1 MIPVNVIDNT
11 EVVEDA
17 DQSKTYKLLSDKI
30 QGTID
35 DVEALKQS
43 IMKLLSTERY
53 EYSIYSFEYGIDWER
68 LIGKDIN
75 FVKIELQRI
84 IKEAL
89 INDSR
94 ITDVVNFTFEGEGDE
109 LTCFFD
115 VVSIYGNVTM
125 SKEVNI

>member
-1 MIPVNVIDNT
+1 MIPVNVIDNI
-11 EVVEDA
+11 EVVEDS

-43 IMKLLSTERY
+43 IMKLLSTQRY
-53 EYSIYSFEYGIDWER
+53 EYPIYSFEYGIDWER

-94 ITDVVNFTFEGEGDE
+94 ITDVVNFTFEGKGDE

-115 VVSIYGNVTM
+115 VVSIYGNITM